1 VKLVKRVYNPLDTV
15 ETDINIL
22 YNRRQVERGLPPID
36 YYNVGIEYVESVEYD
51 EKGNSNF

>member
-36 YYNVGIEYVESVEYD
+36 YYNVGIDYVESEYD